1 MNEIAVG
8 IVILTFMLGL
18 FLTGIELAYGMAI
31 MGFIGYTIL
40 VSFGAAMNLL
50 AKDFFDYFIILWA
63 HCHSS
68 FCLNGSDNL
77 QCRDCR
83 TIIRYGL

>member
-18 FLTGIELAYGMAI
+18 FLTGQLAYGMAI
-31 MGFIGYTIL
+31 MGFIGYTML
-40 VSFGAAMNLL
+40 VSFNGAMNLV
-50 AKDFFDYFIILWA
+50 AKDFFDCF
-63 HCHSS
+63 SS
-68 FCLNGSDNL
+68 YGLTVIRFCLDGSDNL

-83 TIIRYGL
+83 TIIRYGK